1 MFDVLLLWLLL
12 NVIDVSCWQQRQ
24 SFKLHVTIFCIMII
38 FSFDKFSVV
47 MSGIYANNLFQAK
60 AFSKDYSEIV

>member
-1 MFDVLLLWLLL
+1 
-12 NVIDVSCWQQRQ
+12 
-24 SFKLHVTIFCIMII
+24 MII

-60 AFSKDYSEIV
+60 AFSKDYSEIA